1 MDGRHDVCSCH
12 APSASELA
20 RMLAENPERLV
31 PRAPTVTALRKAL
44 DVQPLPAAAKEE
56 PAAVESAAVEPQ

>member
-1 MDGRHDVCSCH
+1 MDGRHDDCSCH

-44 DVQPLPAAAKEE
+44 DVQPPPPAAAKEE
-56 PAAVESAAVEPQ
+56 PAAVEPQ